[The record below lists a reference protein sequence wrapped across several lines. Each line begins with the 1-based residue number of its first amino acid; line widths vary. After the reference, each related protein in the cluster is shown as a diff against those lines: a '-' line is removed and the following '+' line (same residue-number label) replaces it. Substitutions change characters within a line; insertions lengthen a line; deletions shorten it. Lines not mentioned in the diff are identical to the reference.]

1 MGVKCLIPYR
11 EQADVQ
17 AATELKERIVKRL
30 HGRKLGRWNLTCTL
44 YLHSAAGSLLAPD
57 GSVMAQ
63 EQLYLLKEDS
73 LSQKDGDKTAGKCCL
88 MAQNTIIEAGL
99 EMEQILEK
107 IKLYNPRQTVTIR
120 GMQYEVGDFVVK
132 VGSIM
137 LGDTTRGVI
146 LEVEYRPCMIPN
158 GCSQILQS
166 FIGNLGPFNAPFS
179 ANVNYGGVTLP
190 RLYSAQHTALQYVRL
205 FQGLKYFKAHH

>member
-1 MGVKCLIPYR
+1 MGKHRMGVKCLIPYR

-107 IKLYNPRQTVTIR
+107 
-120 GMQYEVGDFVVK
+120 GMQYEMGDFVVK

-166 FIGNLGPFNAPFS
+166 FIGNLGPFNTPFS
-179 ANVNYGGVTLP
+179 ANVNYSGVTLP